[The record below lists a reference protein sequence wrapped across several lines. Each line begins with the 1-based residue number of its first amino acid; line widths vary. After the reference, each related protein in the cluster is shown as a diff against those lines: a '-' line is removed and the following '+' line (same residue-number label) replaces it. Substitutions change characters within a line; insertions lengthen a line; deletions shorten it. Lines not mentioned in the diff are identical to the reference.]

1 MGLIGEQ
8 PADTTDEDTA
18 EETQTVEDHA
28 YSVENGEGV
37 TEHQDDSDQFER
49 EEIAGREARRAYI
62 GRVTEKSKD
71 LWSNLSPRQRV
82 CIAAGSLAA
91 GTAIVLGGMQLD
103 QNSEEE
109 SPEVPQNNS
118 STAEEVSGTDESETF
133 LGDGG
138 FNNNNETRQNEPE
151 EPQIESEITKEGN
164 YKETITQP
172 DGTEITKEWYSPYA
186 YTETT
191 TYPGEDSEPQETY
204 QESSN
209 EPLASIDHPVYEQ
222 LTGTGYEEFK
232 THMKDITPEIGGEP
246 YDAQDVLTGY
256 NQRLLYALKNMD
268 PRAIELAISENNPD
282 YEDKHGILK
291 EDIERYGELSADE
304 KNKWDTEREEY
315 NVDVE
320 LDVVVGKENT
330 ERSDSAITTDYNI
343 TRAHAWSGNYIQ
355 SFNGENPTKK
365 RIAFVK
371 QSTPIGEMFLVEED
385 RKLDTE

>member
-1 MGLIGEQ
+1 MKLTGEQ
-8 PADTTDEDTA
+8 STTKIGNEDEESVYSAEDAEVATDYQDEY
-18 EETQTVEDHA
+18 EETLDLETQHSYA
-28 YSVENGEGV
+28 NG
-37 TEHQDDSDQFER
+37 
-49 EEIAGREARRAYI
+49 I
-62 GRVTEKSKD
+62 TEKSRD
-71 LWSNLSPRQRV
+71 LWRNLSPRRRQV
-82 CIAAGSLAA
+82 CIAVGGLAA
-91 GTAIVLGGMQLD
+91 GAAIALGGVELG

-109 SPEVPQNNS
+109 HTGTTKNS
-118 STAEEVSGTDESETF
+118 DSTSGEASGTDESETF

-138 FNNNNETRQNEPE
+138 SNSNNETVKQNEPE
-151 EPQIESEITKEGN
+151 VPQIESEVTEEGN

-222 LTGTGYEEFK
+222 LTGTGYEELK
-232 THMKDITPEIGGEP
+232 TYMKDITPEIGGEP
-246 YDAQDVLTGY
+246 YDAQDVLMGY
-256 NQRLLYALKNMD
+256 NQRLLYAFKNMD

-282 YEDKHGILK
+282 YEDKHGMLK

-304 KNKWDTEREEY
+304 KSEWDTEREEY

-371 QSTPIGEMFLVEED
+371 QSTPLGEMFLVEED